1 MKVLP
6 DVLEEIIPLILEISQ
21 VLINANL
28 EKVVENYRQ
37 TTQKSNNA
45 NGNVNDFFFRKKNK
59 WREEL
64 QKRKNSYYKFIRCDQ
79 LILPH
84 TERNANVR
92 KSGGRFYTRYR
103 DPS

>member
-28 EKVVENYRQ
+28 EKVLENYRQ

-59 WREEL
+59 
-64 QKRKNSYYKFIRCDQ
+64 
-79 LILPH
+79 
-84 TERNANVR
+84 
-92 KSGGRFYTRYR
+92 
-103 DPS
+103 

>member
-45 NGNVNDFFFRKKNK
+45 NGNVNDFFFR
-59 WREEL
+59 
-64 QKRKNSYYKFIRCDQ
+64 
-79 LILPH
+79 
-84 TERNANVR
+84 
-92 KSGGRFYTRYR
+92 
-103 DPS
+103 